1 MKENPRF
8 ELENNENVI
17 FLIHVWEVP
26 NLSPQT
32 AKLWP
37 RLRTQRLEGA
47 LCYGLNSAFRQM
59 NKTILPFKTHLGQW
73 NRLGNSDVDL
83 YFCGQISF

>member
-8 ELENNENVI
+8 ELEDNENENVV
-17 FLIHVWEVP
+17 FLIQVWGVS

-32 AKLWP
+32 SGLWP

-47 LCYGLNSAFRQM
+47 LCCGVNSAFRQM
-59 NKTILPFKTHLGQW
+59 NKTILPFQTHP
-73 NRLGNSDVDL
+73 RHKE
-83 YFCGQISF
+83 